1 MDTIWKIILGF
12 IEFIA
17 DFFWGADLIDEQST
31 FGKIVITIIV
41 LAIIGFIIYLLVK
54 FIIYLTGGAA

>member
-1 MDTIWKIILGF
+1 MDTIWMIILGF

-17 DFFWGADLIDEQST
+17 DFFWGADLIDERST